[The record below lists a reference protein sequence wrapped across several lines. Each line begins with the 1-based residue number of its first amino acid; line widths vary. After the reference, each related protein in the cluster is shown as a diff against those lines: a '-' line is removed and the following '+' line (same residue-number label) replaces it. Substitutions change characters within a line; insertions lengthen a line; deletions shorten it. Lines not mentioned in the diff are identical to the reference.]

1 MLPKNANLGGEGCRS
16 FQKDDIHKWAWLW
29 SRNCFKIM
37 PFDVMQRVARFRQRQ
52 LSFLLRYSET
62 LVENR
67 RSELNHV
74 YLAPPFN
81 FIVDRTQLGDV

>member
-1 MLPKNANLGGEGCRS
+1 
-16 FQKDDIHKWAWLW
+16 
-29 SRNCFKIM
+29 M